1 MVNRKKRLKK
11 GIESIKKQIE
21 LHEEKKKGAEVEDN
35 IELVDYY
42 TKEIESMKKDKEEKE
57 RMLEKGGQGN
67 LLSAQNHNFP
77 SQTSMDKL

>member
-21 LHEEKKKGAEVEDN
+21 LHEEKKRKAEQEDN

-42 TKEIESMKKDKEEKE
+42 EKEIESMTKDKEEKE
-57 RMLEKGGQGN
+57 RMLEKGG
-67 LLSAQNHNFP
+67 
-77 SQTSMDKL
+77 

>member
-21 LHEEKKKGAEVEDN
+21 LHEEKKKKAEQEDN

-42 TKEIESMKKDKEEKE
+42 EKEIESMTKDKEKKEK
-57 RMLEKGGQGN
+57 MLEKGG
-67 LLSAQNHNFP
+67 
-77 SQTSMDKL
+77 